1 MNTNSPPSGS
11 SDVEGDSW
19 SQHPTPGESRTPS
32 NQHVDEGWDAAHE
45 MNVQE
50 EEGEFAR
57 FAAQVRGRDMNEVRK
72 EIDEE
77 IRQLN
82 QQRKA
87 AMRDSDEI
95 TQAMIAQ
102 IMVSI
107 LINMVCNL

>member
-1 MNTNSPPSGS
+1 MN
-11 SDVEGDSW
+11 
-19 SQHPTPGESRTPS
+19 
-32 NQHVDEGWDAAHE
+32 AH
-45 MNVQE
+45 E

-57 FAAQVRGRDMNEVRK
+57 FAAQVRGRDVNEVRK

-95 TQAMIAQ
+95 TQTMIAQ
-102 IMVSI
+102 IMVS
-107 LINMVCNL
+107 N